1 MVSFK
6 VLHKIPTLL
15 KKSLQIK
22 WTQSIAVGNKSFL
35 GQMKKLLGIR
45 AKGRQIKKNG
55 DAYQLREPSAAHGQ
69 WHELITDNTVFGIF
83 PINDSNSKP

>member
-1 MVSFK
+1 
-6 VLHKIPTLL
+6 
-15 KKSLQIK
+15 
-22 WTQSIAVGNKSFL
+22 
-35 GQMKKLLGIR
+35 MKKLLGIR

-83 PINDSNSKP
+83 PINHSNSKP

>member
-22 WTQSIAVGNKSFL
+22 WTQSNAVGDKSFL
-35 GQMKKLLGIR
+35 EQMKKLLGIR
-45 AKGRQIKKNG
+45 AKGRHVKG
-55 DAYQLREPSAAHGQ
+55 DGVVFLLYCIFIYDTHFLCHEKHG
-69 WHELITDNTVFGIF
+69 
-83 PINDSNSKP
+83 